1 MAGTADAIIV
11 RDWRPPD
18 RGIAGILSFIVA
30 EAALFTIFVV
40 GYLFYLGKSLNGPY
54 PDQVLRTPVLATICL
69 LSSSGTIVAAER
81 ALHRRAIGIF
91 RLWWAVTIALGAFFL
106 LETGR
111 EWYELIYRDHLTV
124 ATNVFGSTFYG
135 LVGLHASHVTV
146 GLFFLLIVLIA
157 SLRGFPAE
165 TQVRR
170 ITFLSWYW
178 HFVDTVWVV
187 VFLVVYVIGK

>member
-1 MAGTADAIIV
+1 MAGTADALIV
-11 RDWRPPD
+11 QDWRTPD
-18 RGIAGILSFIVA
+18 RGIAGVLSFIVA
-30 EAALFTIFVV
+30 EAALFSIFVV

-54 PDQVLRTPVLATICL
+54 PDQVLKTPVLATICL
-69 LSSSGTIVAAER
+69 LSSSGTILFAER
-81 ALHRRAIGIF
+81 ALHRASIGVF

-106 LETGR
+106 IETGR
-111 EWYELIYRDHLTV
+111 EWYELIYHDHLTV

-157 SLRGFPAE
+157 SLRGFPVD
-165 TQVRR
+165 TQRRR